1 MVSTPARMASGL
13 PPKVLPWLPGCSTVS
28 ARGAAT
34 TAPTGTPEPVAARLH
49 QALSEVLQEAE
60 VRQRLSDLGAQ
71 PMASTPAEF
80 AAFLQK
86 EDAKWGEVVR
96 KGAIVLD

>member
-1 MVSTPARMASGL
+1 
-13 PPKVLPWLPGCSTVS
+13 
-28 ARGAAT
+28 
-34 TAPTGTPEPVAARLH
+34 
-49 QALSEVLQEAE
+49 VLQEAE